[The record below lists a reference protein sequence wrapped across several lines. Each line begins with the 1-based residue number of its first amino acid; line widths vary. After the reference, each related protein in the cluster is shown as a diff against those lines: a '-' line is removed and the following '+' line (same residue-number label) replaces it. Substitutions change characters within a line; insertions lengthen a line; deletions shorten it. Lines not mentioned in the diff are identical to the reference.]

1 MLRHRLVAL
10 SRQPRRL
17 LVGNQRW
24 STASARLESRSAAE
38 AHEPSCAEGSAA
50 EQRLAVK
57 AVYVARSIDVVELY
71 ERSSREGVLKQQRFG
86 RESIMLTFDEA
97 QWQYYDLDVENDY
110 RRLLGPS
117 RGHVVVFS
125 YGSVVFFN
133 VDAAKQADCLT
144 NFAPFCA
151 EAIPDGFRPTEDYC
165 VVARDERCVG
175 GESSDDTRR
184 LAVTHRPPR
193 VVGSQY
199 PAAATLSRAAATR
212 REPTT
217 TLSSSL
223 ASSKRTRARQNV
235 GGEGTENPDDV
246 AEIRFDAVVLPG
258 LDVHNLSV
266 IATVMAQSVALDHYS
281 VKVDAMLETFTRLNS
296 SVEKTGVFSALEKQA
311 LFRLVALNNTL
322 FTEIIS
328 KIGLL
333 ERSETAWKDVEYT
346 RIWEGLREEFE
357 VEDRFE
363 KIEFKLNLVQLN
375 TKFFLEILANQK
387 SNTLEWIIIVLIT
400 LEILV
405 SCADICGVRPFG

>member
-1 MLRHRLVAL
+1 
-10 SRQPRRL
+10 
-17 LVGNQRW
+17 
-24 STASARLESRSAAE
+24 
-38 AHEPSCAEGSAA
+38 
-50 EQRLAVK
+50 
-57 AVYVARSIDVVELY
+57 
-71 ERSSREGVLKQQRFG
+71 
-86 RESIMLTFDEA
+86 MLTFEGSPYA
-97 QWQYYDLDVENDY
+97 KASEESWRYYDLDVETVESTQSLNE
-110 RRLLGPS
+110 GEIAPS
-117 RGHVVVFS
+117 QSHVVVFS

-133 VDAAKQADCLT
+133 VDPTVQADCLT
-144 NFAPFCA
+144 TFAPFCL
-151 EAIPDGFRPTEDYC
+151 EAIPDGFQPTEDYC
-165 VVARDERCVG
+165 VVSREERERASSL
-175 GESSDDTRR
+175 ESHRPR
-184 LAVTHRPPR
+184 LAVAHRPPR
-193 VVGSQY
+193 VVGTHVSPPKQY

-223 ASSKRTRARQNV
+223 ASAKRVRSRNIEDTSGDQHAA
-235 GGEGTENPDDV
+235 

-296 SVEKTGVFSALEKQA
+296 SVERTGVFSALEKHA

-333 ERSETAWKDVEYT
+333 ERSETAWKNVEYT
-346 RIWEGLREEFE
+346 QIWEGLREEFE

-405 SCADICGVRPFG
+405 SCAELCNIRPFG